1 MILTVGEEEVV
12 KEAMEEDQELHDE
25 EEDQERRIN
34 WSC

>member
-25 EEDQERRIN
+25 GEDQERRIN